1 VTIANTSEIRRIPR
15 LGKVRL
21 GIKTQS
27 PQSGKEYP
35 RAVDYFVVPE
45 EVAKIYGE
53 KPKELDILF
62 PLEDDEQ
69 FAPQFLR
76 AYSKTQ
82 GLVCIGDGNSCRRK
96 VDTKTGA
103 MASHETQLW
112 EWKETIC
119 NPQDCPE
126 YQRKYCRRVMN
137 LLFLLPKVP
146 GLGCWQIDTSSFH
159 SIVNIN
165 SMLSLLRGILG
176 RCAMV
181 PLTLTLQPM
190 EVSPQG
196 EKKKTV
202 HVLTLRNNLA
212 LAELAQRA
220 QLPPVRALLPEV
232 TDETPEDLYLSD
244 EPDIEQGV
252 EHGVEQGKQTTSKPR
267 GQKADKG
274 QPATPPATPP
284 PPPAEP
290 LSNVVELRGELL
302 AKASEVDAGYYSTV
316 IEPRIKV
323 AFQLEPEQLDEK
335 QLAEAILWI
344 TGVPTKDERIAW
356 LEQMK
361 GFGLEK
367 DAALAKL
374 KDLTGKDRDRDKGE
388 LAKCILVTKKEAEQP
403 TSTEAEKFLEEQDEL
418 FS

>member
-1 VTIANTSEIRRIPR
+1 MTIANTSEIRRIPR

-21 GIKTQS
+21 GIKAQTQG
-27 PQSGKEYP
+27 GKEYP
-35 RAVDYFVVPE
+35 RAVDYFVVPP
-45 EVAKIYGE
+45 EVAAVYGE
-53 KPKELDILF
+53 KPKELDIMF

-82 GLVCIGDGNSCRRK
+82 GLVCIGDGISCRRK

-103 MASHETQLW
+103 MASHETETW
-112 EWKETIC
+112 EWKEMLC

-146 GLGCWQIDTSSFH
+146 GLGCWQVDTSSFH

-181 PLTLTLQPM
+181 PLTLTLEPM
-190 EVSPQG
+190 EVSPPG

-202 HVLTLRNNLA
+202 HVLALRNNLA

-220 QLPPVRALLPEV
+220 QLPPVKALLPEV
-232 TDETPEDLYLSD
+232 VNEIPEDLYLSD
-244 EPDIEQGV
+244 EPVI
-252 EHGVEQGKQTTSKPR
+252 EQGKQTTPKPR
-267 GQKADKG
+267 EQKATRA
-274 QPATPPATPP
+274 QPTTPPATPP
-284 PPPAEP
+284 TTPTEP

-302 AKASEVDAGYYSTV
+302 AKASEVDPNYYNTV
-316 IEPRIKV
+316 IEPRIR
-323 AFQLEPEQLDEK
+323 ATFQLEPDQLDEK

-344 TGVPTKDERIAW
+344 TGVPTKDERLAW
-356 LEQMK
+356 LEHMK
-361 GFGLEK
+361 GLGLEK
-367 DAALAKL
+367 EPALAKL
-374 KDLTGKDRDRDKGE
+374 KELTGKDRDRTKGE
-388 LAKCILVTKKEAEQP
+388 LAKCILVTKKETEQP
-403 TSTEAEKFLEEQDEL
+403 SSPAVDKFLEEQDEL